1 MKKTLNVNLNGRVF
15 TIDED
20 AYSLLDNYL
29 NSIRICFR
37 KEEGAS
43 EIIADFEA
51 RIEELFSER
60 NRLGHQ
66 VITLEHVEDVIAR
79 VGQPADFSDEEEKE
93 EKHHV
98 ESELDKGKKKFY
110 RDMDNKLLGGVCS
123 GVATYF
129 GWDVAILR
137 LILIIIPFVISPA
150 FKFSPF
156 HGDFPFNF
164 LSNFPV
170 LLIMTYL
177 ILWVIAPAAQ
187 TVEQKLQM
195 QGKTITP
202 DNIGKAVAAESAPV
216 ATKEKKGCL
225 TGFVN
230 MFVTLLK
237 IGVAGLGCL
246 IGLPVLFALFIVLI
260 VLFAVLFGVGG
271 GLIGVGTGLTGVLP
285 SYLSVNHPM
294 LATITGILMISIPV
308 FVLIYIIIT
317 HFAKLKPMNQSI
329 KWVLLISWIL
339 AFILFFFSGFK
350 ISKSEWANNQKWWPN
365 AIVGNGISTQ
375 KWIELDSTLHGLEIH
390 DIVISTIQIEQIPYD
405 VIPSIEIL
413 GDENIVELVQHSL
426 YNGLLTLS
434 ALNKFSN
441 NSNLTIH
448 LRTNDLKA
456 IQAGFVGSIR
466 MNSAF
471 VGDDMEVVMKGVSN
485 FHADSLY
492 IKKLTVRTKGVGSAN
507 IAGKSNN
514 SHFETAGVGKIHA
527 LELLSDTIYANV
539 KGVGSIE
546 CNPVEY
552 LEGSTHGIG
561 SITYKEEP
569 AKKNV
574 DAYGIGKIKKR

>member
-195 QGKTITP
+195 QGKPITP

-230 MFVTLLK
+230 LFVFLLK
-237 IGVAGLGCL
+237 VGIAGLGCL
-246 IGLPVLFALFIVLI
+246 IGIPLLFALMIVLV
-260 VLFAVLFGVGG
+260 VLFAVVMGVGG
-271 GLIGVGTGLTGVLP
+271 GLIGVGGGMMGLLP
-285 SYLSVNHPM
+285 SFITVNHPM
-294 LATITGILMISIPV
+294 LAAITGIILIGIPV
-308 FVLIYIIIT
+308 ITIIYSIIT
-317 HFAKLKPMNQSI
+317 HFTKAKPLHQSI
-329 KWVLLISWIL
+329 KWVLLITWIV
-339 AFILFFFSGFK
+339 AFILFFFSGFRINK
-350 ISKSEWANNQKWWPN
+350 TEWNKNPGWPN
-365 AIVGNGISTQ
+365 VVAGNNIPFSKTYDLAD
-375 KWIELDSTLHGLEIH
+375 IFTVLEIN
-390 DIVISTIQIEQIPYD
+390 DNLTANIYIEQIPLNAQS
-405 VIPSIEIL
+405 SIEIS
-413 GDENIVELVQHSL
+413 GDENLVELVKYDL
-426 YNGLLTLS
+426 YNARLELS
-434 ALNKFSN
+434 ASNKYRAKRD
-441 NSNLTIH
+441 LTIH
-448 LRTNDLKA
+448 LKTNDLKY
-456 IQAGFVGSIR
+456 IRTGSIGNIR
-466 MNSAF
+466 INGAF
-471 VGDDMEVVMKGVSN
+471 TSDELEVIMKGVGN
-485 FHADSLY
+485 FNADSLY
-492 IKKLTVRTKGVGSAN
+492 ANSLTINTQGVGTAN
-507 IAGKSNN
+507 LSGRTDKISL
-514 SHFETAGVGKIHA
+514 ETSGTGSINAI
-527 LELLSDTIYANV
+527 ELQSDTVYARVN
-539 KGVGSIE
+539 GVGSIQ
-546 CNPVEY
+546 CYPIDY
-552 LEGSTHGIG
+552 LEGRVNGIG

-569 AKKNV
+569 KHK
-574 DAYGIGKIKKR
+574 DTGTLGIGKIKKK